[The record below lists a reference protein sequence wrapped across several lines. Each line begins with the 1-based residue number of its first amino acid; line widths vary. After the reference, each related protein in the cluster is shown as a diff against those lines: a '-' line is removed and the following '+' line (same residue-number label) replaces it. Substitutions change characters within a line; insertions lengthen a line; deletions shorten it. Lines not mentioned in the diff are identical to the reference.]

1 MNLKFQGNEYYDKI
15 FIANY
20 MGNKDI
26 TAIIMQY
33 TLGPRNSSTG
43 IIKYLKSL

>member
-1 MNLKFQGNEYYDKI
+1 
-15 FIANY
+15 

-33 TLGPRNSSTG
+33 TQGPRNSIG
-43 IIKYLKSL
+43 KNNNYNNKLNYIFILFILIYF

>member
-1 MNLKFQGNEYYDKI
+1 
-15 FIANY
+15 

-33 TLGPRNSSTG
+33 TQTPRNSISN
-43 IIKYLKSL
+43 IQHLINNK